1 MYLKIHVLST
11 YTCMVEWKVI
21 ARLTDKILIKRKVY
35 SPFVFLKSIFEI
47 FLKFEYL
54 SYLSFKITWNKT
66 FTFIV
71 GLFNH
76 NHASATQLRKIP
88 WSNQMKTGEKTP
100 IKSERHNR
108 DPLVNRNLSGR
119 YNENNTTP
127 LFKICLCSEL
137 LGSLLSK
144 LAFYSNLS
152 YSL

>member
-1 MYLKIHVLST
+1 
-11 YTCMVEWKVI
+11 MVEWKVI

-100 IKSERHNR
+100 IKSETQQRSFSKSELIGSLQWKQYHATLQNLPLFGTSR
-108 DPLVNRNLSGR
+108 VVTFKTRLLFQPLV
-119 YNENNTTP
+119 
-127 LFKICLCSEL
+127 
-137 LGSLLSK
+137 
-144 LAFYSNLS
+144 
-152 YSL
+152 